1 MPWSGKTVGHY
12 QILEKLGEGGMGVVW
27 KARDQHLD
35 RFVALKF
42 LPPDKTRDDERRRRF
57 VREAKTASALDH
69 PNIVTVYDIAQEN
82 GVDFIVMEVRARPDA
97 EAVDPG
103 RRPALEDG
111 AEGRVRDCRCP
122 GRRSSG
128 WNPAIAI

>member
-1 MPWSGKTVGHY
+1 MVGKTVGHY

-42 LPPDKTRDDERRRRF
+42 LPPDQTLDDERRRRF
-57 VREAKTASALDH
+57 VREAKSASALDH

-82 GVDFIVMEVRARPDA
+82 GVDFIVMEYVPGQTLRQSIPADGLHWRTALKYACEIADALAGAHRA
-97 EAVDPG
+97 G
-103 RRPALEDG
+103 S
-111 AEGRVRDCRCP
+111 C
-122 GRRSSG
+122 
-128 WNPAIAI
+128 IAI